1 MIKRTI
7 CVMMICLLLT
17 LWTAGSIIPGLARD
31 EKLLLQCFNRYAE
44 TESFGVQKSDYPL
57 FSAQLSAFFRHE
69 TDEAN
74 VQAFPFHDYE
84 VTHLHDVRR
93 LMDGIRTFSILC
105 LIGAIVL
112 ITIFRRERFSLLPGF
127 IAFLGLAAAIILFAV
142 LDFNRIFTLLH
153 ELLFTN
159 DLWLLNPQT
168 DLLIALMPEGMFM
181 YLARRVL
188 YGILPLLIAMLLV
201 SLTSRKFIL
210 PRQ

>member
-1 MIKRTI
+1 MTL
-7 CVMMICLLLT
+7 CLLFT
-17 LWTAGSIIPGLARD
+17 LWTAGSVIPGLARD
-31 EKLLLQCFNRYAE
+31 EKLLLKCFSRYAE
-44 TESFGVQKSDYPL
+44 TESFGVRKSDYPL

-93 LMDGIRTFSILC
+93 LMDSIRCFAWIC
-105 LIGAIVL
+105 LAAAAMMLVCTVFL
-112 ITIFRRERFSLLPGF
+112 YRRQRFSFLPGF
-127 IAFLGLAAAIILFAV
+127 IAFLLLMAAVILYAV
-142 LDFNRIFTLLH
+142 FDFNRLFYLLH

-168 DLLIALMPEGMFM
+168 DLLFALMPEGMFM
-181 YLARRVL
+181 FLARRVL
-188 YGILPLLIAMLLV
+188 CCILPLLIAMLLV
-201 SLTSRKFIL
+201 SLISRKFIQ